1 MCKSHAHLDS
11 IFDRAQFAEDLKRLS
26 KVDGLR
32 SVVTIATEYL
42 IFAVA
47 IFAAVWS
54 NHWAVY
60 IAAIGLIASR
70 QHALGVLFHEAAHY
84 RLFKSR
90 KLNDWV
96 SDFFLAFPMGIST
109 ALYRK
114 YHGEHHRFVNDEN
127 DDPDRVAVHED
138 EDWKWPKSKW
148 AGMLLFVRDL
158 TGLSVFG
165 LNKLVWARWSPWP
178 HLIPGL
184 MKNAKHQ
191 PKRSEM
197 FRFVLWVAI
206 VASILFWTNAWF
218 YLFMLWIVPSAT
230 VLVAIFRLRA
240 LAEHYGIEE
249 THELNHSR
257 TVLTSWWERI
267 LIAPHNV
274 NYHLEHH
281 LFPSVPFFRLGQL
294 HERLMQ
300 DDVFARE
307 AHVTHGYMNMMREVF
322 KAQDQISASSSNQRE
337 GAYSLASKTA

>member
-1 MCKSHAHLDS
+1 MCHSHAQLET
-11 IFDRAQFAEDLKRLS
+11 IFDRAQFAEDLRRLS

-47 IFAAVWS
+47 ISAAIWA

-60 IAAIGLIASR
+60 VAAIGLIASR

-90 KLNDWV
+90 KLNDWI

-109 ALYRK
+109 SLYRK
-114 YHGEHHRFVNDEN
+114 YHGEHHRFVNDED
-127 DDPDRVAVHED
+127 DDPDRVAVHD
-138 EDWKWPKSKW
+138 DDDWKWPKNKW
-148 AGMLLFVRDL
+148 VGMMLFMRDL
-158 TGLSVFG
+158 TGLSVLG

-178 HLIPGL
+178 HLVPGL

-191 PKRSEM
+191 PSRGDM
-197 FRFVLWVAI
+197 FRFVLWVTI
-206 VASILFWTNAWF
+206 VATTLLVANAWF
-218 YLFMLWIVPSAT
+218 YLYLLWIVPSAT

-281 LFPSVPFFRLGQL
+281 LFPSVPFYRLDQL
-294 HERLMQ
+294 HQMLMQ
-300 DDVFARE
+300 DEVFSRE
-307 AHVTHGYMNMMREVF
+307 AHVTHGYINMMREVLNSQEQTS
-322 KAQDQISASSSNQRE
+322 KDYSDRCESTM
-337 GAYSLASKTA
+337 SLASKAV